1 MSVKFEG
8 SCKSVLIC
16 LAVQFYCCSTV
27 GAYVLL
33 LLERNK
39 MNELNERMN
48 K

>member
-8 SCKSVLIC
+8 SCKSVRVC
-16 LAVQFYCCSTV
+16 LAVPFYCCLTV
-27 GAYVLL
+27 DAYVLL